1 MLLILITSRNFENVF
16 FSYQSFVASLTF
28 AVSLQR
34 LNSNHK
40 KERNEK
46 VYCIFEIPTVDFHRA
61 VDFYE
66 TVFGVQL
73 PVFECE
79 EEKMACF
86 TEEGETVGA
95 IFHAP
100 DYLPSEKGV
109 IISFNCEDI
118 DQTLEKVLRK
128 GGKIMM
134 PKTKIEVEGRGWF
147 ALFADSEGNRVGLYA
162 DK

>member
-1 MLLILITSRNFENVF
+1 M
-16 FSYQSFVASLTF
+16 
-28 AVSLQR
+28 
-34 LNSNHK
+34 K
-40 KERNEK
+40 KF
-46 VYCIFEIPTVDFHRA
+46 IAFFEIPTVDFHRA

-118 DQTLEKVLRK
+118 DQTLEKSF
-128 GGKIMM
+128 GK
-134 PKTKIEVEGRGWF
+134 VEK
-147 ALFADSEGNRVGLYA
+147 S
-162 DK
+162 

>member
-1 MLLILITSRNFENVF
+1 M
-16 FSYQSFVASLTF
+16 
-28 AVSLQR
+28 
-34 LNSNHK
+34 K
-40 KERNEK
+40 KF
-46 VYCIFEIPTVDFHRA
+46 IAFFEIPTVDFHRA
-61 VDFYE
+61 VDYYE

-79 EEKMACF
+79 EVKMACF
-86 TEEGETVGA
+86 TEEG
-95 IFHAP
+95 
-100 DYLPSEKGV
+100 
-109 IISFNCEDI
+109 DI